1 MTIRSLSLALA
12 LVPALTLIAASEPAE
27 AGDEMSLKDKKEWAQ
42 MTKVIEDRAE
52 AASKKCET
60 KISAKW
66 DVASFKGTDLF
77 QDSPTAKCRD
87 LVYNV
92 ENLCT
97 TDHGKAAVKEHVA
110 TITCK
115 KSTDGT
121 SVSRDGK
128 ALTVGIDRKSSAIKG
143 AKPGSYSWKSALE
156 EIL

>member
-1 MTIRSLSLALA
+1 MKIRSFALA
-12 LVPALTLIAASEPAE
+12 LSLVPAAVLLAGSPPAE
-27 AGDEMSLKDKKEWAQ
+27 AGGEMSLKDKKEWAQ
-42 MTKVIEDRAE
+42 MTKIIDARAE

-60 KISAKW
+60 KITAKF
-66 DVASFKGTDLF
+66 DIPSFKGTDLF

-87 LVYNV
+87 LIYNV

-97 TDHGKAAVKEHVA
+97 TDEGKTSVKAHVA

-121 SVSRDGK
+121 SVTRDDK
-128 ALTVGIDRKSSAIKG
+128 ALTVNIDRKNPYIKG
-143 AKPGSYSWKSALE
+143 AKPGNYSWKSALE